1 MTTADGPMDV
11 PGDKPGRKKMNLAP
25 LQKFGRSLMLPIAA
39 LPAAAL
45 LLRLGQPDLLG
56 ADGLGWTRVAPVI
69 GAAGDALFANLPLLF
84 AIGISIGMA
93 RKSDGS
99 TALAGVVGYLVF
111 KAVGDAMSPV
121 ILGAPAEGEEQVL
134 INYGVLG
141 GIVMGLLAAFLWQK
155 YHRIKLP
162 PYLAFFGG
170 RRFVPI
176 ITAVAALVVSVL
188 MSFVY
193 IPFDAG
199 LTGLGEWVTEHAVL
213 GGFVYGTINRLL
225 IPLGLHH
232 VLNNPPWFI
241 FGSFETPG
249 GDVVTGDIAR
259 FLSGDPTAG
268 AFMTGFF
275 PIMMFALPAAALAIY
290 HEARPAQKKVVGG
303 IMFSAALTS
312 FLTGV
317 TEPLEFAFM
326 FVAWPLYVIH
336 ALLTGSSIALT
347 NALGIKDGFGFSAG
361 LFDYLLN
368 FNIATQ
374 PLLLIPIGLA
384 YAVVYY
390 ALFRFVIR
398 KWNLKTPGREDEDQE
413 SIVTADDSA

>member
-1 MTTADGPMDV
+1 VSTADASSGATSE
-11 PGDKPGRKKMNLAP
+11 RKRFNLAP

-56 ADGLGWTRVAPVI
+56 ADGLGWDRVAAII
-69 GAAGDALFANLPLLF
+69 GAAGNALFANLALLF
-84 AIGISIGMA
+84 AVGVAIGMA
-93 RKSDGS
+93 KKADGS
-99 TALAGVVGYLVF
+99 TALAAVVGYLVF
-111 KAVGDAMSPV
+111 QAVGDAMSPFV
-121 ILGAPAEGEEQVL
+121 LDPPAEGGTQEL

-141 GIVMGLLAAFLWQK
+141 GIVMGLLTAYLWQR

-176 ITAVAALVVSVL
+176 ITSFAAIAAAVL
-188 MSFVY
+188 MGLIYPAFNY
-193 IPFDAG
+193 G
-199 LTGLGEWVTEHAVL
+199 LTNLGEWVTNNDVT
-213 GGFVYGTINRLL
+213 GGFVYGTLNRLL

-232 VLNNPPWFI
+232 ILNSGPWFV
-241 FGSFETPG
+241 FGSYDG
-249 GDVVTGDIAR
+249 AAGVVHGDIPR
-259 FLSGDPTAG
+259 FLAGDPTAG

-275 PIMMFALPAAALAIY
+275 PIMMFALPAAALAIW
-290 HEARPAQKKVVGG
+290 HESKLKHRKAVGG
-303 IMFSAALTS
+303 IMLSAALCS

-336 ALLTGSSIALT
+336 AVLTGTSLALV

-361 LFDYLLN
+361 FFDYALN
-368 FNIATQ
+368 YNIATK
-374 PLLLIPIGLA
+374 PLWLLVIGA
-384 YAVVYY
+384 GYAVLYY
-390 ALFRFVIR
+390 FLFRFVIR
-398 KWNLKTPGREDEDQE
+398 KWNLRTPGREDDDADL
-413 SIVTADDSA
+413 SIEADTSV